1 VILHERTL
9 AGFGYKSERLGKE
22 FRIHLIV
29 FSHFIQHHYSFI
41 FINLRVLIV
50 ICINYIHL

>member
-29 FSHFIQHHYSFI
+29 FFSLYSTS
-41 FINLRVLIV
+41 L
-50 ICINYIHL
+50 